1 MKSKSILVKDM
12 TAESLALLIKN
23 AVQEAVQSTK
33 LQTVTEEKSD
43 LIGID
48 EVCKITKLSK
58 PTIYSLNCN
67 KQIPSIKRRG
77 VKRLIFSRS
86 EIENWLE
93 SDRPSVSES
102 KATDYINNK
111 K

>member
-1 MKSKSILVKDM
+1 MENSIMFEKM
-12 TAESLALLIKN
+12 TAESLSLLIKN

-48 EVCKITKLSK
+48 EVCKITNLSK
-58 PTIYSLNCN
+58 PRIYSLNCL
-67 KQIPSIKRRG
+67 KQIPSIKRGG

-86 EIENWLE
+86 EIENWLK
-93 SDRPSVSES
+93 SDRPSVPQS
-102 KATDYINNK
+102 KAKDYINNRK
-111 K
+111 

>member
-1 MKSKSILVKDM
+1 MENSILFEKM
-12 TAESLALLIKN
+12 TVESLALLIKN
-23 AVQEAVQSTK
+23 AVREAVQSVQV
-33 LQTVTEEKSD
+33 QTVPEEKSD

-67 KQIPSIKRRG
+67 KQIPSVKRGG

-86 EIENWLE
+86 EIENWLK
-93 SDRPSVSES
+93 SDRPSVPQS
-102 KATDYINNK
+102 KAIDYINNRK
-111 K
+111 

>member
-1 MKSKSILVKDM
+1 MFEKM
-12 TAESLALLIKN
+12 NAESLSLLIKN

-48 EVCKITKLSK
+48 EVCKITNLSK
-58 PTIYSLNCN
+58 PRIYSLNCL
-67 KQIPSIKRRG
+67 KQIPSIKRGG

-86 EIENWLE
+86 EIENWLK
-93 SDRPSVSES
+93 SDRPSVPQS
-102 KATDYINNK
+102 KAIDYINNRK
-111 K
+111 

>member
-1 MKSKSILVKDM
+1 MTNSIMINEM

-23 AVQEAVQSTK
+23 AVREAVQSVQV
-33 LQTVTEEKSD
+33 QTEKKKKSD

-58 PTIYSLNCN
+58 PRIYSLNCL
-67 KQIPSIKRRG
+67 KQIPSIKRGG

-93 SDRPSVSES
+93 SDRPSVPQS
-102 KATDYINNK
+102 KAIDYINNRK
-111 K
+111 